1 MSWVKNRE
9 EFKQAVLSATRAI
22 SHNSNLESTSQTSSR
37 PPSLSHISL
46 QNPPRS
52 SSQINS
58 WRGEADF
65 QAFWHLYH
73 KENPSLKM
81 PKIAR
86 DFFAELELS
95 RVEMIGGEAF
105 PGAKTNLSLFL
116 NAEAKK
122 NIDNKIP
129 SINPLASNLWLKKLN
144 GDELQED
151 SKNIVNAF
159 LSAAPKNIDKL
170 GKRLIKAQKS
180 QEDFQLI
187 ALELMKDL
195 DLMHEPQTNSD
206 EESLGDESISEEQ
219 QAQDQ
224 DQDQEEFEQTSEEQI
239 IEAQTEGIADE
250 ETDLIEEA
258 QAPIDSTSIDEEID
272 LTRNFNEDLDQTAY
286 EDYQIFTSQ
295 FDEIINAIDLATPE
309 ETQRLR
315 IQLDQLISPYQTTIG
330 KLANRLQRLLQAQQN
345 RSWNYNLEE
354 GLLDTAQLHRVITRP
369 GDPLSFK
376 QESESKFKDTVVSLL
391 IDSSGSMRGRSMTL
405 AAICGDIIGS
415 TLERCYVKTE
425 LLGFTTKHWKGGDA
439 RKAWVNQGSPSNP
452 GRLND
457 LRHIIFKSADD
468 NFRKARK
475 SFGIML
481 REGLLKENVDG
492 EALAWAHQ
500 RLSKRNEERKILIV
514 ISDGAPVDD
523 STLSTNHSNFLD
535 NHLRQIIN
543 MIQTQSNVE
552 LLAIGIGHDVTK
564 YYEKS
569 ITINRA
575 DELAEALL
583 DKLTELFND

>member
-116 NAEAKK
+116 DAEAKK

-144 GDELQED
+144 GDELHED

-206 EESLGDESISEEQ
+206 EESLGDESILEEQ

-583 DKLTELFND
+583 EKLTELFND

>member
-9 EFKQAVLSATRAI
+9 EFKQAALSTAKAV
-22 SHNSNLESTSQTSSR
+22 SKNSDLESTSQASSR
-37 PPSLSHISL
+37 PPSSLQISL
-46 QNPPRS
+46 QYPPRS
-52 SSQINS
+52 SSQVDA

-65 QAFWHLYH
+65 QAFWQAFH
-73 KENPSLKM
+73 KEHASLKM

-86 DFFAELELS
+86 DFFTELELC
-95 RVEMIGGEAF
+95 RVEMIGGKKF
-105 PGAKTNLSLFL
+105 PGAKINL
-116 NAEAKK
+116 NAYLNTQAKK
-122 NIDNKIP
+122 GIDNKVP
-129 SINPLASNLWLKKLN
+129 PFNPLAANLWLKELN
-144 GDELQED
+144 GESLAED
-151 SKNIVNAF
+151 SKNTVNAF
-159 LSAAPKNIDKL
+159 LSSIPININKVGKKL
-170 GKRLIKAQKS
+170 IEAQNS
-180 QEDFQLI
+180 QEDFQSI
-187 ALELMKDL
+187 ALDLMKDL
-195 DLMHEPQTNSD
+195 DLMHEPATQGDQESFEDQPSQENAQDSESQQPQTEEDVEEQTIESQAEGTAD
-206 EESLGDESISEEQ
+206 EESEMLEEV
-219 QAQDQ
+219 QA
-224 DQDQEEFEQTSEEQI
+224 S
-239 IEAQTEGIADE
+239 
-250 ETDLIEEA
+250 
-258 QAPIDSTSIDEEID
+258 IDSMSIDEEID
-272 LTRNFNEDLDQTAY
+272 LTRNYNEDLDQTNC
-286 EDYQIFTSQ
+286 EDYKIFTSQ
-295 FDEIINAIDLATPE
+295 FDEVINAIELATPE
-309 ETQRLR
+309 ESQRLR
-315 IQLDQLISPYQTTIG
+315 LQLDQLIAPHQTTIG

-425 LLGFTTKHWKGGDA
+425 LLGFTTKHWKGGES

-457 LRHIIFKSADD
+457 LRHIIFKSAED

-535 NHLRQIIN
+535 NHLRQIIHT
-543 MIQTQSNVE
+543 IETQSNVE

-564 YYEKS
+564 YYDKS

-575 DELAEALL
+575 EELAEALL

>member
-9 EFKQAVLSATRAI
+9 EFKQAALSTARAV
-22 SHNSNLESTSQTSSR
+22 SKNHNLESTSQASSR
-37 PPSLSHISL
+37 PPPSSQISL
-46 QNPPRS
+46 QYPPRS
-52 SSQINS
+52 SSQVDA
-58 WRGEADF
+58 WRGEVDF
-65 QAFWHLYH
+65 QSFWHTFHNEYA
-73 KENPSLKM
+73 SLKM

-86 DFFAELELS
+86 DFFTELELS
-95 RVEMIGGEAF
+95 RVEMVVGDRF
-105 PGAKTNLSLFL
+105 PGAKINL
-116 NAEAKK
+116 NAYLNTQAKK
-122 NIDNKIP
+122 GIDNKVP
-129 SINPLASNLWLKKLN
+129 PFNPLAANLWLKQLN
-144 GDELQED
+144 GENLPED
-151 SKNIVNAF
+151 SKKTVTAF
-159 LSAAPKNIDKL
+159 LSSIPVNIDDI
-170 GKRLIKAQKS
+170 GKQLIKAQNS
-180 QEDFQLI
+180 QEDFQSI
-187 ALELMKDL
+187 ALDLMKDL
-195 DLMHEPQTNSD
+195 DLMHEPEINDDQ
-206 EESLGDESISEEQ
+206 ESLEDESTMEEPQDYDEQ
-219 QAQDQ
+219 Q
-224 DQDQEEFEQTSEEQI
+224 QETEEDSQNQTMESKADG
-239 IEAQTEGIADE
+239 EATEDTE
-250 ETDLIEEA
+250 MLEEA
-258 QAPIDSTSIDEEID
+258 QAPIDAMSIDEEID
-272 LTRNFNEDLDQTAY
+272 LTRNFNEDLDHTSY
-286 EDYQIFTSQ
+286 EDYKIFTTQ
-295 FDEIINAIDLATPE
+295 FDEVINAIELATPE
-309 ETQRLR
+309 ESQRLR
-315 IQLDQLISPYQTTIG
+315 LQLDQLISPHQTTIG

-354 GLLDTAQLHRVITRP
+354 GLLDTSQLHRVITRP

-543 MIQTQSNVE
+543 TIQMQSNVE

-564 YYEKS
+564 YYDKS

-575 DELAEALL
+575 EELAEALL

>member
-9 EFKQAVLSATRAI
+9 EFKQAVLSTTRAI
-22 SHNSNLESTSQTSSR
+22 SNNSSLESTSQASSR
-37 PPSLSHISL
+37 PPSLSNISL

-52 SSQINS
+52 SSQISS

-65 QAFWHLYH
+65 QAFWHLHH
-73 KENPSLKM
+73 KENPSVKM
-81 PKIAR
+81 PKVAR

-95 RVEMIGGEAF
+95 RVEIIGGETF
-105 PGAKTNLSLFL
+105 PGAKSNLSLFL

-144 GDELQED
+144 GDELHEE
-151 SKNIVNAF
+151 SKNLVSAF
-159 LSAAPKNIDKL
+159 QAAAPKNINEF
-170 GKRLIKAQKS
+170 GKRLIKARKS
-180 QEDFQLI
+180 QENFQSI
-187 ALELMKDL
+187 ALELMKNL
-195 DLMHEPQTNSD
+195 DLMHEPKTHTD
-206 EESLGDESISEEQ
+206 EESLGDEAIPEEQ
-219 QAQDQ
+219 QAQNEDH
-224 DQDQEEFEQTSEEQI
+224 EKYEQTSEEQI
-239 IEAQTEGIADE
+239 IEAQAEGQEDE
-250 ETDLIEEA
+250 DTALLEEA

-272 LTRNFNEDLDQTAY
+272 LTRNFNEDIDQTAY
-286 EDYQIFTSQ
+286 ENYKIFTSQ

-309 ETQRLR
+309 EAQRLR

-369 GDPLSFK
+369 GDSLSFK

-475 SFGIML
+475 CFGIML

-569 ITINRA
+569 ISINRA
-575 DELAEALL
+575 EELAEALL
-583 DKLTELFND
+583 DKLTELFNN

>member
-9 EFKQAVLSATRAI
+9 EFKQAVLSTTRAI
-22 SHNSNLESTSQTSSR
+22 SNNSSLESTSQASSR
-37 PPSLSHISL
+37 PPSLSNISL

-52 SSQINS
+52 SSQISS

-65 QAFWHLYH
+65 QAFWHLHH
-73 KENPSLKM
+73 KENPSVKM
-81 PKIAR
+81 PKVAR

-95 RVEMIGGEAF
+95 RVEIIGGETF
-105 PGAKTNLSLFL
+105 PGAKSNLSLFL

-144 GDELQED
+144 GDELHEE
-151 SKNIVNAF
+151 SKNLVSAF
-159 LSAAPKNIDKL
+159 QDAAPKNINEF
-170 GKRLIKAQKS
+170 GKRLIKARKS
-180 QEDFQLI
+180 QENFQSI
-187 ALELMKDL
+187 ALELMKNL
-195 DLMHEPQTNSD
+195 DLMHEPKTHTD
-206 EESLGDESISEEQ
+206 EESLGDEAIPEEQ
-219 QAQDQ
+219 QAQNEDH
-224 DQDQEEFEQTSEEQI
+224 EKYEQTSEEQI
-239 IEAQTEGIADE
+239 IEAQGEGQEDEDIA
-250 ETDLIEEA
+250 LLEEA

-272 LTRNFNEDLDQTAY
+272 LTRNFNEDIDQTAY
-286 EDYQIFTSQ
+286 ENYKIFTSQ

-309 ETQRLR
+309 EAQRLR

-369 GDPLSFK
+369 GDSLSFK

-475 SFGIML
+475 CFGIML

-575 DELAEALL
+575 EELAEALL
-583 DKLTELFND
+583 DKLTELFNN

>member
-9 EFKQAVLSATRAI
+9 EFKQAALSTARAV
-22 SHNSNLESTSQTSSR
+22 SKNSDLESTSQASSR
-37 PPSLSHISL
+37 PPSSLQISL
-46 QNPPRS
+46 QYPPRS
-52 SSQINS
+52 SSQVDA

-65 QAFWHLYH
+65 QVFWQAFH
-73 KENPSLKM
+73 KEHASLKM

-86 DFFAELELS
+86 DFFTELELC
-95 RVEMIGGEAF
+95 RVEMIGGKKF
-105 PGAKTNLSLFL
+105 PGAKINL
-116 NAEAKK
+116 NAYLNTQAKK
-122 NIDNKIP
+122 GIDNKVP
-129 SINPLASNLWLKKLN
+129 PFNPLAANLWLKELN
-144 GDELQED
+144 GESLAED
-151 SKNIVNAF
+151 SKDTVNAF
-159 LSAAPKNIDKL
+159 LSSIPININKVGKKL
-170 GKRLIKAQKS
+170 IEAQNS
-180 QEDFQLI
+180 QEDFQSI
-187 ALELMKDL
+187 ALDLMKDL
-195 DLMHEPQTNSD
+195 DLMHEPATQGDQESFEDQPSQENAQDSESQQSQTEEDVEEQTIESQAEGAAD
-206 EESLGDESISEEQ
+206 EESEMLEEV
-219 QAQDQ
+219 QA
-224 DQDQEEFEQTSEEQI
+224 S
-239 IEAQTEGIADE
+239 
-250 ETDLIEEA
+250 
-258 QAPIDSTSIDEEID
+258 IDSMSIDEEID
-272 LTRNFNEDLDQTAY
+272 LTRNYNEDLDQTNY
-286 EDYQIFTSQ
+286 EDYKIFTSQ
-295 FDEIINAIDLATPE
+295 FDEVINAIELATPE
-309 ETQRLR
+309 ESQRLR
-315 IQLDQLISPYQTTIG
+315 LQLDQLIAPHQTTIG

-425 LLGFTTKHWKGGDA
+425 LLGFTTKHWKGGES

-457 LRHIIFKSADD
+457 LRHIIFKSAED

-535 NHLRQIIN
+535 NHLRQIIHT
-543 MIQTQSNVE
+543 IETQSNVE

-564 YYEKS
+564 YYDKS

-575 DELAEALL
+575 EELAEALL

>member
-9 EFKQAVLSATRAI
+9 EFKQTALSTAKAL
-22 SHNSNLESTSQTSSR
+22 SKNHDLESTSQASSS
-37 PPSLSHISL
+37 PPSSSQISL
-46 QNPPRS
+46 HYPPRS
-52 SSQINS
+52 SSQIDA
-58 WRGEADF
+58 WRGECDF
-65 QAFWHLYH
+65 QTFWHTFH

-81 PKIAR
+81 SKIAR

-95 RVEMIGGEAF
+95 RVEMVGGEKY
-105 PGAKTNLSLFL
+105 PGAKINVNAYL
-116 NAEAKK
+116 NTQAKK
-122 NIDNKIP
+122 GLDSKVP
-129 SINPLASNLWLKKLN
+129 PFNPLAANLWLKQLN
-144 GDELQED
+144 GETLQED
-151 SKNIVNAF
+151 SKNTVNAF
-159 LSAAPKNIDKL
+159 LSSIPVNIDDI
-170 GKRLIKAQKS
+170 GKQLIEAQNS
-180 QEDFQLI
+180 QEDFQSI
-187 ALELMKDL
+187 AIDLMRDL
-195 DLMHEPQTNSD
+195 DLMHESETTGDQ
-206 EESLGDESISEEQ
+206 ESLEDDPVPEEPQDPSEQ
-219 QAQDQ
+219 QQDTEQ
-224 DQDQEEFEQTSEEQI
+224 DSQEQTMESKAEGEATEEA
-239 IEAQTEGIADE
+239 EM
-250 ETDLIEEA
+250 LEEA
-258 QAPIDSTSIDEEID
+258 QAPIDSMSIDEEID
-272 LTRNFNEDLDQTAY
+272 LTRNFNEDLDHTSY
-286 EDYQIFTSQ
+286 EDYKIFTNQ
-295 FDEIINAIDLATPE
+295 FDEVINAIELATPE
-309 ETQRLR
+309 ESQRLR
-315 IQLDQLISPYQTTIG
+315 LQLDQLIAPHQTTIG

-425 LLGFTTKHWKGGDA
+425 LLGFTTKHWKGGDS
-439 RKAWVNQGSPSNP
+439 RKSWVNQGSPSNP

-457 LRHIIFKSADD
+457 LRHIIFKAADD

-543 MIQTQSNVE
+543 TIETQSNVE

-564 YYEKS
+564 YYSKS

-575 DELAEALL
+575 EELAEALL

>member
-9 EFKQAVLSATRAI
+9 EFKQAALSTARAV
-22 SHNSNLESTSQTSSR
+22 SKNHNLESTSQASSR
-37 PPSLSHISL
+37 PPPSSQISL
-46 QNPPRS
+46 QYPPRS
-52 SSQINS
+52 SSQVDA
-58 WRGEADF
+58 WRGEVDF
-65 QAFWHLYH
+65 QSFWHTFHNEYA
-73 KENPSLKM
+73 SLKM

-86 DFFAELELS
+86 DFFTELELS
-95 RVEMIGGEAF
+95 RVEMVGGDRF
-105 PGAKTNLSLFL
+105 PGAKINL
-116 NAEAKK
+116 NAYLNTQAKK
-122 NIDNKIP
+122 GIDNKVP
-129 SINPLASNLWLKKLN
+129 PFNPLAANLWLKQLN
-144 GDELQED
+144 GENLPED
-151 SKNIVNAF
+151 SKKTVTAF
-159 LSAAPKNIDKL
+159 LSSIPVNIDDI
-170 GKRLIKAQKS
+170 GKQLIKAQNS
-180 QEDFQLI
+180 QEDFQSI
-187 ALELMKDL
+187 ALDLMKDL
-195 DLMHEPQTNSD
+195 DLMHEPEINDDQ
-206 EESLGDESISEEQ
+206 ESLEDESTMEEPQDYDEQ
-219 QAQDQ
+219 Q
-224 DQDQEEFEQTSEEQI
+224 QETEEDSQNQTMESKADG
-239 IEAQTEGIADE
+239 EATEDTE
-250 ETDLIEEA
+250 MLEEA
-258 QAPIDSTSIDEEID
+258 QAPIDAMSIDEEID
-272 LTRNFNEDLDQTAY
+272 LTRNFNEDLDHTSY
-286 EDYQIFTSQ
+286 EDYKIFTTQ
-295 FDEIINAIDLATPE
+295 FDEVINAIELATPE
-309 ETQRLR
+309 ESQRLR
-315 IQLDQLISPYQTTIG
+315 LQLDQLISPHQTTIG

-354 GLLDTAQLHRVITRP
+354 GLLDTSQLHRVITRP

-543 MIQTQSNVE
+543 TIQMQSNVE

-564 YYEKS
+564 YYDKS

-575 DELAEALL
+575 EELAEALL

>member
-9 EFKQAVLSATRAI
+9 EFKQAALSTARAV
-22 SHNSNLESTSQTSSR
+22 SKNSDLESTSQASSR
-37 PPSLSHISL
+37 PPSSLQISL
-46 QNPPRS
+46 QYPPRS
-52 SSQINS
+52 SSQVDA
-58 WRGEADF
+58 WRGEGDF
-65 QAFWHLYH
+65 QAFWQAFH
-73 KENPSLKM
+73 KEHASLKM
-81 PKIAR
+81 PKVAR
-86 DFFAELELS
+86 DFFTELELC
-95 RVEMIGGEAF
+95 RVEMIGGKKF
-105 PGAKTNLSLFL
+105 PGAKINL
-116 NAEAKK
+116 NAYLNTQAKK
-122 NIDNKIP
+122 GIDNKVP
-129 SINPLASNLWLKKLN
+129 PFNPLAANLWLKELN
-144 GDELQED
+144 GESLAED
-151 SKNIVNAF
+151 SKNTVNAF
-159 LSAAPKNIDKL
+159 LSSIPININKV
-170 GKRLIKAQKS
+170 GKELIEAQNS
-180 QEDFQLI
+180 QEDFQSI
-187 ALELMKDL
+187 ALDLMKDL
-195 DLMHEPQTNSD
+195 DLMHEPATQGDQESSEDQPSQENAQDSESQQPQTEEDVEEQTIESQAEGTAD
-206 EESLGDESISEEQ
+206 EESEILEEV
-219 QAQDQ
+219 QA
-224 DQDQEEFEQTSEEQI
+224 S
-239 IEAQTEGIADE
+239 
-250 ETDLIEEA
+250 
-258 QAPIDSTSIDEEID
+258 IDSMSIDEEID
-272 LTRNFNEDLDQTAY
+272 LTRNYNEDLDQTNY
-286 EDYQIFTSQ
+286 EDYKIFTSQ
-295 FDEIINAIDLATPE
+295 FDEVINAIELATPE
-309 ETQRLR
+309 ESQRLR
-315 IQLDQLISPYQTTIG
+315 LQLDQLIAPHQTTIG

-425 LLGFTTKHWKGGDA
+425 LLGFTTKHWKGGES

-457 LRHIIFKSADD
+457 LRHIIFKSAED

-535 NHLRQIIN
+535 NHLRQIIHT
-543 MIQTQSNVE
+543 IETQSNVE

-564 YYEKS
+564 YYDKS

-575 DELAEALL
+575 EELAEALL

>member
-1 MSWVKNRE
+1 MSWIKNRE
-9 EFKQAVLSATRAI
+9 EFKQAALSTARAVSKI
-22 SHNSNLESTSQTSSR
+22 QNLETTSQTSSR
-37 PPSLSHISL
+37 PPSSSQISL
-46 QNPPRS
+46 HYPPRS
-52 SSQINS
+52 SSQIDA
-58 WRGEADF
+58 WRGEGDF
-65 QAFWHLYH
+65 QAFWHAFH
-73 KENPSLKM
+73 KEHASLKM

-95 RVEMIGGEAF
+95 RVEMIGCERF
-105 PGAKTNLSLFL
+105 PGAKINL
-116 NAEAKK
+116 NAYLNTQAKK
-122 NIDNKIP
+122 GIDNKVP
-129 SINPLASNLWLKKLN
+129 PLNPLAANLWLKQLN
-144 GDELQED
+144 GESLHED

-159 LSAAPKNIDKL
+159 LSSIPINIDDV
-170 GKRLIKAQKS
+170 GKQLIKAQNS
-180 QEDFQLI
+180 QEDFQFI
-187 ALELMKDL
+187 AMGLMKDL
-195 DLMHEPQTNSD
+195 DLMHEQEIKGDQESFENEPTPENPQDSA
-206 EESLGDESISEEQ
+206 EQ
-219 QAQDQ
+219 Q
-224 DQDQEEFEQTSEEQI
+224 QETEEDLQEQTIDSMAEG
-239 IEAQTEGIADE
+239 EADKETEMLE
-250 ETDLIEEA
+250 ET
-258 QAPIDSTSIDEEID
+258 QAPIDSMSIDEEID
-272 LTRNFNEDLDQTAY
+272 LTRNFNEELDQTSY
-286 EDYQIFTSQ
+286 GDYKIFTTQ
-295 FDEIINAIDLATPE
+295 FDEVINAIELATPDE
-309 ETQRLR
+309 SQRLR
-315 IQLDQLISPYQTTIG
+315 LQLDQLIAPHQTTIG

-425 LLGFTTKHWKGGDA
+425 LLGFTTKHWKGGDS
-439 RKAWVNQGSPSNP
+439 RKAWVNQGSSLNP

-457 LRHIIFKSADD
+457 LRHIIFKSADE

-500 RLSKRNEERKILIV
+500 RLNKRKEERKILIV

-535 NHLRQIIN
+535 DHLRQIIN
-543 MIQTQSNVE
+543 TIQTQSNVE

-564 YYEKS
+564 YYDKS

-575 DELAEALL
+575 EELAEALL

>member
-9 EFKQAVLSATRAI
+9 EFKQAALSTARAV
-22 SHNSNLESTSQTSSR
+22 SKNKNLESTSQASSR
-37 PPSLSHISL
+37 PPSSSQISL
-46 QNPPRS
+46 HYPPRS
-52 SSQINS
+52 SSQIDA
-58 WRGEADF
+58 WRGEGDF
-65 QAFWHLYH
+65 QAFWHAFH
-73 KENPSLKM
+73 KKHPSLKM

-86 DFFAELELS
+86 DFYAELELS
-95 RVEMIGGEAF
+95 RVEMVGGNKF
-105 PGAKTNLSLFL
+105 PGAKINL
-116 NAEAKK
+116 NAYLNTQAKK
-122 NIDNKIP
+122 GIDNKVP
-129 SINPLASNLWLKKLN
+129 SLNPLAANLWLKQLN
-144 GDELQED
+144 GERLQED
-151 SKNIVNAF
+151 SKSIVNAF
-159 LSAAPKNIDKL
+159 LSSIPVNIDDV
-170 GKRLIKAQKS
+170 GKRLIAAQNS
-180 QEDFQLI
+180 QEDFQSI
-187 ALELMKDL
+187 AIDLMRDL
-195 DLMHEPQTNSD
+195 DLMHEP
-206 EESLGDESISEEQ
+206 EIKGDQESIEDDPAPEDPQDSSEQ
-219 QAQDQ
+219 Q
-224 DQDQEEFEQTSEEQI
+224 QESEDDFQEQSMESKEEG
-239 IEAQTEGIADE
+239 EAGEDTEMLE
-250 ETDLIEEA
+250 EP
-258 QAPIDSTSIDEEID
+258 QAPIDSMSIDEEID
-272 LTRNFNEDLDQTAY
+272 LTRNFNEDIDHTSY
-286 EDYQIFTSQ
+286 EDYKIFTTQ
-295 FDEIINAIDLATPE
+295 FDEVINAIELATPE
-309 ETQRLR
+309 ESQRLR
-315 IQLDQLISPYQTTIG
+315 MQLDQLIAPHQTTIG

-345 RSWNYNLEE
+345 RSWHYNLEE
-354 GLLDTAQLHRVITRP
+354 GLLDMAQLHRVITRP

-376 QESESKFKDTVVSLL
+376 QESESKFKDTIVSLL

-425 LLGFTTKHWKGGDA
+425 LLGFTTKHWKGGDS
-439 RKAWVNQGSPSNP
+439 RKAWVNQGSPPNP

-457 LRHIIFKSADD
+457 LRHIIFKSADE

-535 NHLRQIIN
+535 NHLRQIISS
-543 MIQTQSNVE
+543 IETQSNVE

-564 YYEKS
+564 YYYKS

-575 DELAEALL
+575 EELAEALL

>member
-9 EFKQAVLSATRAI
+9 EFKQAALSTARAV
-22 SHNSNLESTSQTSSR
+22 SKNSDLESTSQASSR
-37 PPSLSHISL
+37 PPSSLQISL
-46 QNPPRS
+46 QYPPRS
-52 SSQINS
+52 SSQVDA

-65 QAFWHLYH
+65 QAFWQAFH
-73 KENPSLKM
+73 KEHASLKM

-86 DFFAELELS
+86 DFFTELELC
-95 RVEMIGGEAF
+95 RVEMIGGKKF
-105 PGAKTNLSLFL
+105 PGAKINL
-116 NAEAKK
+116 NAYLNTQAKK
-122 NIDNKIP
+122 GIDNKVP
-129 SINPLASNLWLKKLN
+129 PFNPLAANLWLKELN
-144 GDELQED
+144 GESLAED
-151 SKNIVNAF
+151 SKNTVNAF
-159 LSAAPKNIDKL
+159 LSSIPININKV
-170 GKRLIKAQKS
+170 GKELIEAQNS
-180 QEDFQLI
+180 QEDFQSI
-187 ALELMKDL
+187 ALDLMKDL
-195 DLMHEPQTNSD
+195 DLMHEPATQGDQESFEDQPSQENAQDSESQQPQTEEDVEEQTIESQAEGTAD
-206 EESLGDESISEEQ
+206 EESEMLEEV
-219 QAQDQ
+219 QA
-224 DQDQEEFEQTSEEQI
+224 S
-239 IEAQTEGIADE
+239 
-250 ETDLIEEA
+250 
-258 QAPIDSTSIDEEID
+258 IDSMSIDEEID
-272 LTRNFNEDLDQTAY
+272 LTRNYNEDLDQTNY
-286 EDYQIFTSQ
+286 EDYKIFTSQ
-295 FDEIINAIDLATPE
+295 FDEVINAIELATPE
-309 ETQRLR
+309 ESQRLR
-315 IQLDQLISPYQTTIG
+315 LQLDQLIAPHQTTIG

-425 LLGFTTKHWKGGDA
+425 LLGFTTKHWKGGES
-439 RKAWVNQGSPSNP
+439 RKAWVNQGSPSSP

-457 LRHIIFKSADD
+457 LRHIIFKSAED

-535 NHLRQIIN
+535 NHLRQIIHT
-543 MIQTQSNVE
+543 IETQSNVE

-564 YYEKS
+564 YYDKS

-575 DELAEALL
+575 EELAEALL

>member
-86 DFFAELELS
+86 DFYAELELS

-144 GDELQED
+144 GDELHED

-224 DQDQEEFEQTSEEQI
+224 DQNQEEFEQTSEEQI

-286 EDYQIFTSQ
+286 DDYQIFTSQ

>member
-1 MSWVKNRE
+1 MSWVKDRE
-9 EFKQAVLSATRAI
+9 EFKQAALSTARAV
-22 SHNSNLESTSQTSSR
+22 SRNSNLESTTQASSR
-37 PPSLSHISL
+37 PPSSSEIAL
-46 QNPPRS
+46 NYPPRS
-52 SSQINS
+52 SKQVDS

-65 QAFWHLYH
+65 QTFWQTFH
-73 KENPSLKM
+73 KENEPLKM

-86 DFFAELELS
+86 DFFLELELS
-95 RVEMIGGEAF
+95 RVEIIGGEIF
-105 PGAKTNLSLFL
+105 PGAKINL
-116 NAEAKK
+116 NAYLNTQAKK
-122 NIDNKIP
+122 GIDNKIP
-129 SINPLASNLWLKKLN
+129 ALNPLAANLWLKQMN
-144 GDELQED
+144 GEVLSDD
-151 SKNIVNAF
+151 SQNTVTSF
-159 LSAAPKNIDKL
+159 LACLPNSIEEL
-170 GKRLIKAQKS
+170 GKKLILARNS
-180 QEDFQLI
+180 QEEFQSL
-187 ALELMKDL
+187 ALELIRDL
-195 DLMHEPQTNSD
+195 DLMHEPQSQGDEESQGNETLPEEEQNSD
-206 EESLGDESISEEQ
+206 EE
-219 QAQDQ
+219 
-224 DQDQEEFEQTSEEQI
+224 QEETQEILEDQT
-239 IEAQTEGIADE
+239 IESKAEGQADE
-250 ETDLIEEA
+250 ETGMLEEA
-258 QAPIDSTSIDEEID
+258 QAPIDTTSIDEEID
-272 LTRNFNEDLDQTAY
+272 LTKNFNEEIDQTAY
-286 EDYQIFTSQ
+286 EDYQIFTTQ
-295 FDEIINAIDLATPE
+295 FDETINAIELATQE
-309 ETQRLR
+309 ESQRLR
-315 IQLDQLISPYQTTIG
+315 LQLDQLIAPHQTTIG

-425 LLGFTTKHWKGGDA
+425 LLGFTTKHWKGGDS
-439 RKAWVNQGSPSNP
+439 RKTWINQGSPPNP

-500 RLSKRNEERKILIV
+500 RLTRRNEERKILIV

-535 NHLRQIIN
+535 NHLRQIIDSIEN
-543 MIQTQSNVE
+543 QSNVE

-575 DELAEALL
+575 EELAEALL

>member
-22 SHNSNLESTSQTSSR
+22 SHNSNLESTSQASSR

-116 NAEAKK
+116 DAEAKK

-144 GDELQED
+144 GYELHEN

-159 LSAAPKNIDKL
+159 LSAAPKNINKL

-250 ETDLIEEA
+250 ETDLLEEA
-258 QAPIDSTSIDEEID
+258 QSPIDSTSIDEEID

-439 RKAWVNQGSPSNP
+439 RKAWVNQGSPSYP

>member
-144 GDELQED
+144 GDELHED

-286 EDYQIFTSQ
+286 DDYQIFTSQ

-439 RKAWVNQGSPSNP
+439 RKAWVNQGSPSYP

>member
-9 EFKQAVLSATRAI
+9 EFKQAVLSTTRAI
-22 SHNSNLESTSQTSSR
+22 SNNSSLESTSQASSR
-37 PPSLSHISL
+37 PPSLSNISL

-52 SSQINS
+52 SSQISS

-65 QAFWHLYH
+65 QAFWHLHH
-73 KENPSLKM
+73 KENPSVKM
-81 PKIAR
+81 PKVAR

-95 RVEMIGGEAF
+95 RVEIIGGETF
-105 PGAKTNLSLFL
+105 PGAKSNLSLFL

-144 GDELQED
+144 GDELHEE
-151 SKNIVNAF
+151 SKNLVSAF
-159 LSAAPKNIDKL
+159 QAAAPKNINEF
-170 GKRLIKAQKS
+170 GKRLIKARKS
-180 QEDFQLI
+180 QENFQSI
-187 ALELMKDL
+187 ALELMKNL
-195 DLMHEPQTNSD
+195 DLMHEPKTHTD
-206 EESLGDESISEEQ
+206 EESLGDEAIPEEQ
-219 QAQDQ
+219 QAQNEDH
-224 DQDQEEFEQTSEEQI
+224 EKYEQTSEEQI
-239 IEAQTEGIADE
+239 IEAQAEGQIDE
-250 ETDLIEEA
+250 DTALLEEA

-272 LTRNFNEDLDQTAY
+272 LTRNFNEDIDQTAY
-286 EDYQIFTSQ
+286 ENYKIFTSQ

-309 ETQRLR
+309 EAQRLR

-369 GDPLSFK
+369 GDSLSFK

-475 SFGIML
+475 CFGIML

-569 ITINRA
+569 ISINRA
-575 DELAEALL
+575 EELAEALL
-583 DKLTELFND
+583 DKLTELFNN

>member
-9 EFKQAVLSATRAI
+9 EFKQAVLSTARAV
-22 SHNSNLESTSQTSSR
+22 SKNPGLESTAQGSSR
-37 PPSLSHISL
+37 PPSLSQISL
-46 QNPPRS
+46 QYPPRS
-52 SSQINS
+52 SSQIDA
-58 WRGEADF
+58 WRGEGDF
-65 QAFWHLYH
+65 QAFWQTFH
-73 KENPSLKM
+73 KEYSSLKM

-86 DFFAELELS
+86 DFFAELELC
-95 RVEMIGGEAF
+95 RVEMVGGRKF
-105 PGAKTNLSLFL
+105 PGAKINL
-116 NAEAKK
+116 NAYLNTLAKK
-122 NIDNKIP
+122 AIDNKVP
-129 SINPLASNLWLKKLN
+129 AFNPLAANLWLKQLN
-144 GDELQED
+144 GESLDID
-151 SKNIVNAF
+151 SKNTVNAF
-159 LSAAPKNIDKL
+159 LSSIPINIEDK
-170 GKRLIKAQKS
+170 GKKLIKVQDS
-180 QEDFQLI
+180 QEDFQSIVLD
-187 ALELMKDL
+187 LMKDL
-195 DLMHEPQTNSD
+195 DLMHEPETKGDPESHD
-206 EESLGDESISEEQ
+206 EEQLTENLQDYNEQ
-219 QAQDQ
+219 QPETGEDTQ
-224 DQDQEEFEQTSEEQI
+224 EQI
-239 IEAQTEGIADE
+239 VESKAEGDTDE
-250 ETDLIEEA
+250 DTGILEEA

-272 LTRNFNEDLDQTAY
+272 LTRNFNEDLDQASY
-286 EDYQIFTSQ
+286 EDYKIFTSQ
-295 FDEIINAIDLATPE
+295 FDEVINAIELATPE
-309 ETQRLR
+309 ESQRLR
-315 IQLDQLISPYQTTIG
+315 IQLDQLIAPHQTTIG

-354 GLLDTAQLHRVITRP
+354 GLLDTAQLHRIITRP

-391 IDSSGSMRGRSMTL
+391 IDSSGSMRGRSMSL

-425 LLGFTTKHWKGGDA
+425 LLGFTTKHWKGGDS
-439 RKAWVNQGSPSNP
+439 RKAWVNQGSPLNP

-481 REGLLKENVDG
+481 REGLLKENLDG

-543 MIQTQSNVE
+543 TIETQSNVE

-564 YYEKS
+564 YYSKS

-575 DELAEALL
+575 EELAEALL

>member
-9 EFKQAVLSATRAI
+9 EFKQAALSTARAV
-22 SHNSNLESTSQTSSR
+22 SKNHNLESTSQASSR
-37 PPSLSHISL
+37 PPSSSQISL
-46 QNPPRS
+46 QYPPRS
-52 SSQINS
+52 SSQVDA
-58 WRGEADF
+58 WRGEVDF
-65 QAFWHLYH
+65 QSFWHTFHNEYA
-73 KENPSLKM
+73 SLKM

-86 DFFAELELS
+86 DFFTELELS
-95 RVEMIGGEAF
+95 RVEMVGGDRF
-105 PGAKTNLSLFL
+105 PGAKINL
-116 NAEAKK
+116 NAYLNTQAKK
-122 NIDNKIP
+122 GIDNKVP
-129 SINPLASNLWLKKLN
+129 PFNPLAANLWLKQLN
-144 GDELQED
+144 GENLPED
-151 SKNIVNAF
+151 SKKTVTAF
-159 LSAAPKNIDKL
+159 LSSIPVNIDDI
-170 GKRLIKAQKS
+170 GKQLIKAQNS
-180 QEDFQLI
+180 QEDFQSI
-187 ALELMKDL
+187 ALDLMKDL
-195 DLMHEPQTNSD
+195 DLMHEPEINDDQ
-206 EESLGDESISEEQ
+206 ESLEDESTMEEPQDYDEQ
-219 QAQDQ
+219 Q
-224 DQDQEEFEQTSEEQI
+224 QETEEDSQNQTMESKADG
-239 IEAQTEGIADE
+239 EATEDTE
-250 ETDLIEEA
+250 MLEEA
-258 QAPIDSTSIDEEID
+258 QAPIDAMSIDEEID
-272 LTRNFNEDLDQTAY
+272 LTRNFNEDLDHTSY
-286 EDYQIFTSQ
+286 EDYKIFTTQ
-295 FDEIINAIDLATPE
+295 FDEVINAIELATPE
-309 ETQRLR
+309 ESQRLR
-315 IQLDQLISPYQTTIG
+315 LQLDQLISPHQTTIG

-354 GLLDTAQLHRVITRP
+354 GLLDTSQLHRVITRP

-500 RLSKRNEERKILIV
+500 RLSKRNEERKILII

-543 MIQTQSNVE
+543 TIQMQSNVE

-564 YYEKS
+564 YYDKS

-575 DELAEALL
+575 EELAEALL

>member
-9 EFKQAVLSATRAI
+9 EFKQAALSTARAV
-22 SHNSNLESTSQTSSR
+22 SKNSDLESTSQASSR
-37 PPSLSHISL
+37 PPSSLQISL
-46 QNPPRS
+46 QYPPRS
-52 SSQINS
+52 SSQVDA

-65 QAFWHLYH
+65 QAFWQAFH
-73 KENPSLKM
+73 KEHASLKM

-86 DFFAELELS
+86 DFFTELELC
-95 RVEMIGGEAF
+95 RVEMIGGKKF
-105 PGAKTNLSLFL
+105 PGAKINL
-116 NAEAKK
+116 NAYLNTQAKK
-122 NIDNKIP
+122 GIDNKVP
-129 SINPLASNLWLKKLN
+129 PFNPLAANLWLKELN
-144 GDELQED
+144 GESLAED
-151 SKNIVNAF
+151 SKNTVNAF
-159 LSAAPKNIDKL
+159 LSSIPININKV
-170 GKRLIKAQKS
+170 GKELIEAQNS
-180 QEDFQLI
+180 QEDFQSI
-187 ALELMKDL
+187 ALDLMKDL
-195 DLMHEPQTNSD
+195 DLMHEPATQGDQESFEDQPSQENAQDSESQQSQTEEDVEEQTIESQAEGAAD
-206 EESLGDESISEEQ
+206 EESEMLEEV
-219 QAQDQ
+219 QA
-224 DQDQEEFEQTSEEQI
+224 S
-239 IEAQTEGIADE
+239 
-250 ETDLIEEA
+250 
-258 QAPIDSTSIDEEID
+258 IDSMSIDEEID
-272 LTRNFNEDLDQTAY
+272 LTRNYNEDLDQTNC
-286 EDYQIFTSQ
+286 EDYKIFTSQ
-295 FDEIINAIDLATPE
+295 FDEVINAIELATPE
-309 ETQRLR
+309 ESQRLR
-315 IQLDQLISPYQTTIG
+315 LQLDQLIAPHQTTIG

-425 LLGFTTKHWKGGDA
+425 LLGFTTKHWKGGES

-457 LRHIIFKSADD
+457 LRHIIFKSAED

-535 NHLRQIIN
+535 NHLRQIIHT
-543 MIQTQSNVE
+543 IETQSNVE

-564 YYEKS
+564 YYDKS

-575 DELAEALL
+575 EELAEALL

>member
-9 EFKQAVLSATRAI
+9 EFKQAVLSTARAV
-22 SHNSNLESTSQTSSR
+22 SKNPGLESTAQGSSR
-37 PPSLSHISL
+37 PPSLSQISL
-46 QNPPRS
+46 QYPPRS
-52 SSQINS
+52 STQVDA
-58 WRGEADF
+58 WRGEGDF
-65 QAFWHLYH
+65 QAFWHTFH
-73 KENPSLKM
+73 KEYSSLKM

-86 DFFAELELS
+86 DFFVELELC
-95 RVEMIGGEAF
+95 RVEMVGGEKF
-105 PGAKTNLSLFL
+105 PGAKINVNAYL
-116 NAEAKK
+116 NAQAKK
-122 NIDNKIP
+122 GIDSKVP
-129 SINPLASNLWLKKLN
+129 PFNPLAANLWLKQLN
-144 GDELQED
+144 GESLSED
-151 SKNIVNAF
+151 SKNTVNAF
-159 LSAAPKNIDKL
+159 LSSIPISIDDV
-170 GKRLIKAQKS
+170 GKELIKAQNS
-180 QEDFQLI
+180 QEDFQSI
-187 ALELMKDL
+187 ALGLMKDL
-195 DLMHEPQTNSD
+195 DLMHEPPTKGDQ
-206 EESLGDESISEEQ
+206 ESFPEDPVPEDPQDSNEQ
-219 QAQDQ
+219 QPEAEKDI
-224 DQDQEEFEQTSEEQI
+224 QEQA
-239 IEAQTEGIADE
+239 IESMADGEADE
-250 ETDLIEEA
+250 DNGMLEDA
-258 QAPIDSTSIDEEID
+258 QASIDSTSIDEEID
-272 LTRNFNEDLDQTAY
+272 LTRNFNENLDQTSY
-286 EDYQIFTSQ
+286 EEYKIYTSQ
-295 FDEIINAIDLATPE
+295 FDEVINAMELATPE
-309 ETQRLR
+309 ESQRLR
-315 IQLDQLISPYQTTIG
+315 LQLDQLIAPHQTTIG

-439 RKAWVNQGSPSNP
+439 RKAWVNEGSPSSP

-500 RLSKRNEERKILIV
+500 RLSKRKEERKILIV

-535 NHLRQIIN
+535 NHLRQ
-543 MIQTQSNVE
+543 MIYSIETQSNVE

-564 YYEKS
+564 YYGKS

-575 DELAEALL
+575 EELAEALL

>member
-9 EFKQAVLSATRAI
+9 EFKQAVLSTARAV
-22 SHNSNLESTSQTSSR
+22 SKNPGLESAAQGSSR
-37 PPSLSHISL
+37 PPSLSQISL
-46 QNPPRS
+46 QYPPRS
-52 SSQINS
+52 SSEVDA
-58 WRGEADF
+58 WRGEGDF
-65 QAFWHLYH
+65 QAFWQTYH
-73 KENPSLKM
+73 KEYSSLKM

-86 DFFAELELS
+86 DFFAELELC
-95 RVEMIGGEAF
+95 RVEMVGGRKF
-105 PGAKTNLSLFL
+105 PGAKINLNSYL
-116 NAEAKK
+116 NTLAKK
-122 NIDNKIP
+122 AINNKVP
-129 SINPLASNLWLKKLN
+129 AFNPLAANLWLKQLN
-144 GDELQED
+144 GEKLDID
-151 SKNIVNAF
+151 SKNTVNAF
-159 LSAAPKNIDKL
+159 LSSIPITIDNV
-170 GKRLIKAQKS
+170 GKELIKAQDS
-180 QEDFQLI
+180 QEDFQSIVLG
-187 ALELMKDL
+187 LMKDL
-195 DLMHEPQTNSD
+195 DLMHEPETKGE
-206 EESLGDESISEEQ
+206 EESQDKDPAPENPQDSNDQQPETEEDTQ
-219 QAQDQ
+219 
-224 DQDQEEFEQTSEEQI
+224 EQI
-239 IEAQTEGIADE
+239 IESKAEGDADE
-250 ETDLIEEA
+250 DTDIHEEA

-272 LTRNFNEDLDQTAY
+272 LTRNFNEDLDQASY
-286 EDYQIFTSQ
+286 EDYKIFTSQ
-295 FDEIINAIDLATPE
+295 FDEVINAIELATPE
-309 ETQRLR
+309 ESQRLR
-315 IQLDQLISPYQTTIG
+315 FQLDQLIAPHQTTIG

-391 IDSSGSMRGRSMTL
+391 IDSSGSMRGRSMSL

-425 LLGFTTKHWKGGDA
+425 LLGFTTKHWKGGDS
-439 RKAWVNQGSPSNP
+439 RKAWVNQGSPLNP

-481 REGLLKENVDG
+481 REGLLKENLDG

-543 MIQTQSNVE
+543 TIETQSNVE

-564 YYEKS
+564 YYSKS

-575 DELAEALL
+575 EELAEALL

>member
-1 MSWVKNRE
+1 MSWIKDRE
-9 EFKQAVLSATRAI
+9 EFKQAALSSARAI
-22 SHNSNLESTSQTSSR
+22 SKDAELNGSSQASSR
-37 PPSLSHISL
+37 PPTSPQIFLNH
-46 QNPPRS
+46 PPRS
-52 SSQINS
+52 SAQVGA
-58 WRGEADF
+58 WRGESDF
-65 QAFWHLYH
+65 QTFWHTFH
-73 KENPSLKM
+73 KDKDELKM
-81 PKIAR
+81 PKLAR

-95 RVEMIGGEAF
+95 RVEMVGGNNF
-105 PGAKTNLSLFL
+105 PGAQSNIQKYLET
-116 NAEAKK
+116 EAKK
-122 NIDNKIP
+122 NIDNKAP
-129 SINPLASNLWLKKLN
+129 ALNPLAANLWLKKIN
-144 GDELQED
+144 GESLPQN
-151 SKNIVNAF
+151 SSNLVNAF
-159 LSAAPKNIDKL
+159 LSALPMNLSEI
-170 GKRLIKAQKS
+170 GK
-180 QEDFQLI
+180 QLI
-187 ALELMKDL
+187 EAQDSQNNFQSLALDLLKDLELMHEAPSQGGDEAQTNE
-195 DLMHEPQTNSD
+195 DSIQENEPQTESSEEDSQESSETESMDSQAEGQLD
-206 EESLGDESISEEQ
+206 EENDDLEEVQ
-219 QAQDQ
+219 V
-224 DQDQEEFEQTSEEQI
+224 
-239 IEAQTEGIADE
+239 
-250 ETDLIEEA
+250 
-258 QAPIDSTSIDEEID
+258 PIDATSIDEEID
-272 LTRNFNEDLDQTAY
+272 LTKNYDEELDQTIH

-295 FDEIINAIDLATPE
+295 FDEVVNAIDLATAE
-309 ETQRLR
+309 ETLRLR
-315 IQLDQLISPYQTTIG
+315 QQLDQLISPHQTTIG

-345 RSWNYNLEE
+345 RSWQYNLEE
-354 GLLDTAQLHRVITRP
+354 GLLDTSQLHRIISRP

-425 LLGFTTKHWKGGDA
+425 LLGFTTKHWKGGDS
-439 RKAWVNQGSPSNP
+439 RKAWVNQGSPPGP

-468 NFRKARK
+468 NFRRARK

-500 RLSKRNEERKILIV
+500 RLVKRTEERKILIV

-535 NHLRQIIN
+535 NHLRQIIDSIEN
-543 MIQTQSNVE
+543 QSNVE

-575 DELAEALL
+575 EELAEALL

>member
-9 EFKQAVLSATRAI
+9 EFKQAVLSTTRAI
-22 SHNSNLESTSQTSSR
+22 SNNSSLESTSQASSR
-37 PPSLSHISL
+37 PPSLSNISL

-52 SSQINS
+52 SSQISS

-65 QAFWHLYH
+65 QAFWHLHH
-73 KENPSLKM
+73 KENPSVKM
-81 PKIAR
+81 PKVAR

-95 RVEMIGGEAF
+95 RVEIIGGETF
-105 PGAKTNLSLFL
+105 PGAKSNLSLFL

-144 GDELQED
+144 GDELHEE
-151 SKNIVNAF
+151 SKNLVSAF
-159 LSAAPKNIDKL
+159 QAAAPKNINEF
-170 GKRLIKAQKS
+170 GKRLIKARKS
-180 QEDFQLI
+180 QENFQSI
-187 ALELMKDL
+187 ALELMKNL
-195 DLMHEPQTNSD
+195 DLMHEPKTHTD
-206 EESLGDESISEEQ
+206 EESLGDEAIPEEQ
-219 QAQDQ
+219 QAQNEDH
-224 DQDQEEFEQTSEEQI
+224 EKYEQTSEEQI
-239 IEAQTEGIADE
+239 IEAQAEGQVDE
-250 ETDLIEEA
+250 DTALLEEA

-272 LTRNFNEDLDQTAY
+272 LTRNFNEDIDQTAY
-286 EDYQIFTSQ
+286 ENYKIFTSQ

-309 ETQRLR
+309 EAQRLR

-369 GDPLSFK
+369 GDSLSFK

-475 SFGIML
+475 CFGIML

-569 ITINRA
+569 ISINRA
-575 DELAEALL
+575 EELAEALL
-583 DKLTELFND
+583 DKLTELFNN